1 MISTLSACGI
11 LALSLLGVTNAHMIM
26 ASPVPF
32 DVANI
37 NNSPLAADGSDFPCK
52 VNPGGM
58 SAYSYTVTA
67 MNEIP
72 VDKPILL
79 SFDGSAIHGGGTCQ
93 LSITF
98 DAQPT
103 KESVFKVI
111 QTFEGGECP
120 KPTGSGLTFNI
131 PKEFPNAENATLAWT
146 WFNRVGNR
154 EMYMNCA
161 PISIT
166 GGSDSKDYYGSL
178 PDMLVANVP
187 ATDCRTEDGKDAQA
201 PNPGAFVLQSTDLA
215 LAALSGAKCPAEV
228 QTNNAKSGTVTN
240 LASLDPPAT
249 DNNKVVPVA
258 GGAGSSGAS
267 PSVPAVGGGGNDGM
281 YTPPVAAPSQPSA
294 TAPSQPSPTAATPNN
309 GLYSQPAVSAAPS
322 PTSSIAASAPA
333 PTASAPTA
341 SAPAASHTTF
351 QTFTIPAS
359 SAATPSS
366 SAAAPPAYPTLSPS
380 MGQGVS
386 GPSSGGSTAS
396 PTGSS
401 SSSSSSSPS
410 NGSAANYTT
419 CTTEG
424 SVVCN
429 GTDQFGL
436 CNHGSVVWQKVASG
450 TTCSNG
456 SIQKRSSANVHVRRH
471 AHGAFRVRS
480 S

>member
-1 MISTLSACGI
+1 MLFSINACAI
-11 LALSLLGVTNAHMIM
+11 LALGLMGVANAHVKM

-32 DVANI
+32 NVANLD
-37 NNSPLAADGSDFPCK
+37 NSPLKAEGSDFPCK
-52 VNPGGM
+52 ASTP
-58 SAYSYTVTA
+58 SAYSISA
-67 MNEIP
+67 MNELP

-79 SFDGSAIHGGGTCQ
+79 SLLGSAIHGGGTCQ

-111 QTFEGGECP
+111 QTFEGNCP
-120 KPTGSGLTFNI
+120 PTNDAKLTFNI

-146 WFNRVGNR
+146 WFNFMGNR

-161 PISIT
+161 PISVT
-166 GGSDSKDYYGSL
+166 GGSDSKDYFESL
-178 PDMLVANVP
+178 PDMFVANIATTECAVLEGGDVQVP
-187 ATDCRTEDGKDAQA
+187 DA
-201 PNPGAFVLQSTDLA
+201 GAFVIQAPTAKLLKPDS
-215 LAALSGAKCPAEV
+215 AKCPAKS
-228 QTNNAKSGTVTN
+228 QASNAPSGDATNFAAYT
-240 LASLDPPAT
+240 APAT
-249 DNNKVVPVA
+249 DNNKVVPLA
-258 GGAGSSGAS
+258 GGAGGSGAS

-294 TAPSQPSPTAATPNN
+294 TAPSQPSSTAATPNN
-309 GLYSQPAVSAAPS
+309 GLYSQPAAPAVPS

-333 PTASAPTA
+333 PTASAP
-341 SAPAASHTTF
+341 AASQTTF

-359 SAATPSS
+359 SAAAPSS

-386 GPSSGGSTAS
+386 GPSSGASAAS

-410 NGSAANYTT
+410 NGSAGSSSTA

-424 SVVCN
+424 AVVCN